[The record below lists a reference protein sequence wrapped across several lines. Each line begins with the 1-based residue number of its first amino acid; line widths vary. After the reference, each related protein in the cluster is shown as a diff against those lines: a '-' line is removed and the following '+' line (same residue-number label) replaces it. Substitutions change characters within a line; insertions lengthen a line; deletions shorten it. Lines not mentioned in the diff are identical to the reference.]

1 LRPEPARADPLRDE
15 AARAEPPNVEPRAAE
30 TPRTASAVDA
40 PRAGAA
46 ATKEVTASEG
56 MAVAL
61 KRLQL
66 AYARR
71 DAALVKEVWPSVDE
85 RALARAFE
93 GLRSQSVTFDR
104 CETRV
109 TAPTGEMQ
117 CHGVTT
123 YVPRLGGQAPRSE
136 ARQWRFR
143 MEKNGENWVIDS
155 VTARE

>member
-1 LRPEPARADPLRDE
+1 M
-15 AARAEPPNVEPRAAE
+15 AA
-30 TPRTASAVDA
+30 
-40 PRAGAA
+40 
-46 ATKEVTASEG
+46 
-56 MAVAL
+56 AL

-66 AYARR
+66 GYARR
-71 DAALVKEVWPSVDE
+71 DATLVKQVWPSVDE

-93 GLRSQSVTFDR
+93 GLRSQNVTFDR

-123 YVPRLGGQAPRSE
+123 YVPRFGAQAARSE
-136 ARQWRFR
+136 SRQWRFR